1 MKVILLQDVKK
12 VGKKGDLVEA
22 ADSYARNVLLR
33 QKLAVEAN
41 GKTMNDLKLR
51 KANDEKV
58 AEENLE
64 KAKELKELLE
74 KSSVTVLA
82 KTGEGDRLFGS
93 ISGKEIADAAKE
105 QLGVDLDRRKIVVDT
120 PIKSIGTM
128 EVAVKLHPQVK
139 AALGDG
145 LLVEKPTFGSVR
157 LPELIRSQIV
167 PEDEVTIELIG
178 LCTDICVVSNALLL
192 KASFPDAAIAVNPA
206 CCAGVTPAKH
216 EAALET
222 MRSCQVDML

>member
-12 VGKKGDLVEA
+12 VGIKGDLVEA

-74 KSSVTVLA
+74 KSSVTVRA
-82 KTGEGDRLFGS
+82 KTGEGNRLFGS

-105 QLGVDLDRRKIVVDT
+105 QLGVELDRRKIVVDT

-139 AALGDG
+139 AALTVK
-145 LLVEKPTFGSVR
+145 VER
-157 LPELIRSQIV
+157 L
-167 PEDEVTIELIG
+167 
-178 LCTDICVVSNALLL
+178 
-192 KASFPDAAIAVNPA
+192 
-206 CCAGVTPAKH
+206 
-216 EAALET
+216 
-222 MRSCQVDML
+222 

>member
-74 KSSVTVLA
+74 KSSVTVRA
-82 KTGEGDRLFGS
+82 KTGE
-93 ISGKEIADAAKE
+93 
-105 QLGVDLDRRKIVVDT
+105 
-120 PIKSIGTM
+120 
-128 EVAVKLHPQVK
+128 
-139 AALGDG
+139 
-145 LLVEKPTFGSVR
+145 
-157 LPELIRSQIV
+157 
-167 PEDEVTIELIG
+167 
-178 LCTDICVVSNALLL
+178 
-192 KASFPDAAIAVNPA
+192 
-206 CCAGVTPAKH
+206 
-216 EAALET
+216 
-222 MRSCQVDML
+222 

>member
-58 AEENLE
+58 AEENLG

-74 KSSVTVLA
+74 KSSVTVRA

-105 QLGVDLDRRKIVVDT
+105 QLGVELDRRKIVVDT

-139 AALGDG
+139 AALTVK
-145 LLVEKPTFGSVR
+145 VEK
-157 LPELIRSQIV
+157 L
-167 PEDEVTIELIG
+167 
-178 LCTDICVVSNALLL
+178 
-192 KASFPDAAIAVNPA
+192 
-206 CCAGVTPAKH
+206 
-216 EAALET
+216 
-222 MRSCQVDML
+222 

>member
-12 VGKKGDLVEA
+12 VGKKGELVEA

-105 QLGVDLDRRKIVVDT
+105 QLGVELDRRKIVVDT

-139 AALGDG
+139 AALTVK
-145 LLVEKPTFGSVR
+145 VER
-157 LPELIRSQIV
+157 L
-167 PEDEVTIELIG
+167 
-178 LCTDICVVSNALLL
+178 
-192 KASFPDAAIAVNPA
+192 
-206 CCAGVTPAKH
+206 
-216 EAALET
+216 
-222 MRSCQVDML
+222 

>member
-12 VGKKGDLVEA
+12 VGKKGELVEA
-22 ADSYARNVLLR
+22 SDSYARNVLLR

-74 KSSVTVLA
+74 KSSVTVRA

-105 QLGVDLDRRKIVVDT
+105 QLGVELDRRKIVVDT

-139 AALGDG
+139 AALTVK
-145 LLVEKPTFGSVR
+145 VEK
-157 LPELIRSQIV
+157 L
-167 PEDEVTIELIG
+167 
-178 LCTDICVVSNALLL
+178 
-192 KASFPDAAIAVNPA
+192 
-206 CCAGVTPAKH
+206 
-216 EAALET
+216 
-222 MRSCQVDML
+222 

>member
-74 KSSVTVLA
+74 KSSVIVRA

-105 QLGVDLDRRKIVVDT
+105 QLGVELDRRKIVVDT
-120 PIKSIGTM
+120 PIKNIGTM
-128 EVAVKLHPQVK
+128 EVTVKLHPQVK
-139 AALGDG
+139 AALTVK
-145 LLVEKPTFGSVR
+145 VER
-157 LPELIRSQIV
+157 L
-167 PEDEVTIELIG
+167 
-178 LCTDICVVSNALLL
+178 
-192 KASFPDAAIAVNPA
+192 
-206 CCAGVTPAKH
+206 
-216 EAALET
+216 
-222 MRSCQVDML
+222 

>member
-64 KAKELKELLE
+64 KARELKAQLE
-74 KSSVTVLA
+74 KASVTIRV
-82 KTGEGDRLFGS
+82 KTGGGDRLFGS
-93 ISGKEIADAAKE
+93 ITGKEIADAAKE
-105 QLGVDLDRRKIVVDT
+105 QLGIDLDRRKIVLDT

-128 EVAVKLHPQVK
+128 EVAVKLL
-139 AALGDG
+139 A
-145 LLVEKPTFGSVR
+145 
-157 LPELIRSQIV
+157 
-167 PEDEVTIELIG
+167 
-178 LCTDICVVSNALLL
+178 
-192 KASFPDAAIAVNPA
+192 
-206 CCAGVTPAKH
+206 
-216 EAALET
+216 
-222 MRSCQVDML
+222 MM